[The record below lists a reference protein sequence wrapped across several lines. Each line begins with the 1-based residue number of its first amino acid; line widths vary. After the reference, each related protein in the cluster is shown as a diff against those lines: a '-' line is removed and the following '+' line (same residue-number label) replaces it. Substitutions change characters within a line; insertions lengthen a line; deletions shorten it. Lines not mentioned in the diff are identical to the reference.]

1 MNNQTLMYQSPK
13 SQYASFS
20 IDDVM
25 KQVQNLM
32 QTVYQDQD
40 KLIEGKNICIDAIK
54 YHFESPGQNFRA
66 KSCINA
72 CMKLGINYDDMLILA
87 ASSELLHNASLIH
100 DDIQDEDQTRRG
112 QPSLWSKYGSSIAIC
127 AGDLLISAAY
137 GVLTRYSKSSHL
149 PNLINAINHHTAT
162 AIKGQSSDILFK
174 QEKQISLDEY
184 VSTAKQKSGALICL
198 PIELA
203 LISAERM
210 DDINL
215 AKMACYNFSVG
226 YQIAD
231 DLEDI
236 IKDTKHSQ
244 AGQSLNITTVLKESG
259 AVDIHQ
265 KATMMCNKY
274 LDDAMT
280 YANQLPNQSGSFLV
294 SLATKLKRKISHNL
308 I

>member
-1 MNNQTLMYQSPK
+1 MNCISDRQELLDNFKSKINKYDYLIK
-13 SQYASFS
+13 RSQYKLRGFW
-20 IDDVM
+20 
-25 KQVQNLM
+25 
-32 QTVYQDQD
+32 QTKTFLQYLQ
-40 KLIEGKNICIDAIK
+40 KNEK
-54 YHFESPGQNFRA
+54 
-66 KSCINA
+66 
-72 CMKLGINYDDMLILA
+72 
-87 ASSELLHNASLIH
+87 
-100 DDIQDEDQTRRG
+100 
-112 QPSLWSKYGSSIAIC
+112 
-127 AGDLLISAAY
+127 
-137 GVLTRYSKSSHL
+137 
-149 PNLINAINHHTAT
+149 
-162 AIKGQSSDILFK
+162 
-174 QEKQISLDEY
+174 EKQISLDEY
-184 VSTAKQKSGALICL
+184 VFTAQQKSGALICL

-210 DDINL
+210 DDINV

-280 YANQLPNQSGSFLV
+280 YANQLPNESGSFLV